1 MDLHIDDVKLQGR
14 LLLVTASG
22 SFELDAALR
31 LLKQVCDTAKEK
43 EVNKIL
49 VNCLAMDGELPTFER
64 YHLGATIAEYIK
76 QRRMNPRLAI
86 VGKPPTIDG
95 FAVRVAQN
103 RDLVTKMFSNPQE
116 AMGWLEGWP
125 D

>member
-14 LLLVTASG
+14 LLLVTVSG
-22 SFELDAALR
+22 RFELDAALR

-64 YHLGATIAEYIK
+64 YHLGVAVAAYVK
-76 QRRMNPRLAI
+76 QRQMKPRLAI

-103 RDLVTKMFSNPQE
+103 RDLVTQMFSTQQE
-116 AMGWLEGWP
+116 AMDWLGGWP